1 MLCCGRRFVTLDDRV
16 SVLHGLLVTA
26 LYFCFFPRVEFGLR
40 FRNCGLAWLRMDLND
55 LAILVSALHLLIHG
69 AAARTLAFVD
79 LLRRRLC
86 AGNE

>member
-1 MLCCGRRFVTLDDRV
+1 MPCRGRRLVTLDDRV
-16 SVLHGLLVTA
+16 SGLHGLFIPTSC
-26 LYFCFFPRVEFGLR
+26 FCFFPRVEFGLR